1 MTVHFDAVNDL
12 YPQAQILDLYE
23 YYKGRTRTAVA
34 PLQQPS
40 DQPQQREKQIQQL
53 VSSVIQQ
60 GATRIVLTVQDLNGT
75 VYHPDFKT
83 DELIWH

>member
-23 YYKGRTRTAVA
+23 YYKGKARTAVA
-34 PLQQPS
+34 PLQQPA
-40 DQPQQREKQIQQL
+40 DQPQLREKQIQQL
-53 VSSVIQQ
+53 VSSVIDQ

-75 VYHPDFKT
+75 VYYPDFKT
-83 DELIWH
+83 EELIWH